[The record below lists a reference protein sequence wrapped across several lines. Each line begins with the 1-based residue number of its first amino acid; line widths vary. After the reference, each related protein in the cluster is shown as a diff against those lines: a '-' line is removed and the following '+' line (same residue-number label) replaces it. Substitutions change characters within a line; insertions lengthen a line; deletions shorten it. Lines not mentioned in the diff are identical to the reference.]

1 MVSTNELVIGT
12 FIAVMLLIAAD
23 YVGRSKAKRE
33 EEEASFGKIE
43 INGRD

>member
-12 FIAVMLLIAAD
+12 FISVMLLIAAD

-33 EEEASFGKIE
+33 EEASFGKIE